1 MKTDPDL
8 MMMIFKSAGMLFLV
22 LGFMIA
28 VLYLMKKFS
37 TNKFG
42 LQSSGIIKTLAT
54 HYITPKEKIILIE
67 VMGERLLIG
76 STPQNLNFLSTLK
89 NSEEFQFPE
98 DKKPEFFTTFLKKA
112 LNRDTETKED

>member
-8 MMMIFKSAGMLFLV
+8 FMMIFKSAGMLFLV

-42 LQSSGIIKTLAT
+42 IQSQGVIKTLAT

-67 VMGERLLIG
+67 VMGERLLLG
-76 STPQNLNFLSTLK
+76 STPQSMNFLSKLK
-89 NSEEFQFPE
+89 STEEFQFPE
-98 DKKPEFFTTFLKKA
+98 DKKPEFFKKFLKKA
-112 LNRDTETKED
+112 LNKETETKEY